1 MEPLPPIDSLKE
13 KVRATKT
20 EMLASKPEGGGR
32 GASGYAVA
40 MRYALDL
47 VANVAVA
54 GTLGYFIDRWL
65 ETMPIFFIICL
76 MFGMA
81 SGIYTLYRQS
91 QRQSVS
97 DE

>member
-1 MEPLPPIDSLKE
+1 MSALPPLGPLKE
-13 KVRATKT
+13 KVRTTKK
-20 EMLASKPEGGGR
+20 EMLAPKPEGGGHNT
-32 GASGYAVA
+32 SGYAIA

-47 VANVAVA
+47 VANVGVA
-54 GTLGYFIDRWL
+54 GTMGYFIDQWL

-91 QRQSVS
+91 QRQN
-97 DE
+97 DQL